1 MIGNCKN
8 ILWGGIVFFLIYP
21 LSCCQ
26 KTHSTS
32 ETPETYSPQSVGEQ
46 PTEYLVLRFHFVHDS
61 VAVKQVRKYFG
72 KLPGKSQK
80 IEGEDFQLV
89 LLDSL
94 NQKLFTRYFPTPGNT
109 YYDQID
115 SSGTN
120 LSGGQITFPESILEL
135 KVPYFT
141 HLRTLKMISPQQKI
155 IWQAELKNILKTFTK

>member
-8 ILWGGIVFFLIYP
+8 IFWGGILFFLIYS
-21 LSCCQ
+21 LSGCE
-26 KTHSTS
+26 KTRHTS
-32 ETPETYSPQSVGEQ
+32 EIPEKYSPQSVGEQ
-46 PTEYLVLRFHFVHDS
+46 PTEYLVLRFYFVKDS
-61 VAVKQVRKYFG
+61 VNVQQVRVYPG
-72 KLPGKSQK
+72 KLPVKSQK
-80 IEGEDFQLV
+80 IEGEDFKLV

-94 NQKLFTRYFPTPGNT
+94 NQKLFVRYFPTPGKT

-115 SSGTN
+115 SSSTN

-155 IWQAELKNILKTFTK
+155 IWQAELKSILKPFTK